1 MITLKDEIFMTKR
14 ELEKLKQEFESM
26 NPEQSDDRFKYANK
40 KSEIFILERKL
51 EDLKKQQEENNKQKG
66 KKEIQPINSEEN
78 YDFYPDKKA
87 LDMLKIKNY
96 DLLKKDLSIKR
107 LGVAPII
114 GSCQEDPVN
123 TYGVKDN
130 RGTYRLTIR
139 ANNDSEKDL
148 DASVQ
153 VTFDM
158 DKFFNHEMDNRIRV
172 INGFIKDFTG
182 SPINFIITD
191 SGLTSIT
198 FGRIG
203 RNDLSFTERGTLD
216 FDKYLNNVFIIPN
229 RNIAF
234 LGYEIQ
240 KKTFYLDFANGCI
253 EKINPPKMEIVKQ
266 KKFKNFPELNSYNI
280 TIRDRILNLEK

>member
-1 MITLKDEIFMTKR
+1 MITLKDEIFMTGR
-14 ELEKLKQEFESM
+14 ELEKLKQEFDEM
-26 NPEQSDDRFKYANK
+26 KPGQSDDRFKYANK
-40 KSEIFILERKL
+40 KSEIYILERKL
-51 EDLKKQQEENNKQKG
+51 EDLKKQQEENDKQKG

-87 LDMLKIKNY
+87 LDILKIKNY

-114 GSCQEDPVN
+114 GSCLEDPVN
-123 TYGVKDN
+123 TYAVKDN

-139 ANNDSEKDL
+139 SDNNLEKDL
-148 DASVQ
+148 NSSVQ

-158 DKFFNHEMDNRIRV
+158 DKFFSHEMDNRIRV

-191 SGLTSIT
+191 SGLTSVS

-203 RNDLSFTERGTLD
+203 GSDLRFNERNTLD
-216 FDKYLNNVFIIPN
+216 FDKYLDSVFIIPN
-229 RNIAF
+229 RNIAY

-240 KKTFYLDFANGCI
+240 KKIFYLDFANGCI
-253 EKINPPKMEIVKQ
+253 DKINPPKMKIVKQ
-266 KKFKNFPELNSYNI
+266 KNFKNFPELISYNI
-280 TIRDRILNLEK
+280 TIRDRIVNLEK